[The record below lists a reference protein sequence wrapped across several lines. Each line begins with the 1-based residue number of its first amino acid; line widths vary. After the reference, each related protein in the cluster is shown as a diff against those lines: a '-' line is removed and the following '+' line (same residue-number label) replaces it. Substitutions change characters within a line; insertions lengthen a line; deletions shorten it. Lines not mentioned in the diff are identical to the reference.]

1 LFVNG
6 VAPIDGDN
14 AASKQN
20 DSRGSR
26 TMAELT
32 GDPGFALPRTQR
44 TRSRRAAAIELMATA
59 SLAVS
64 LVIAATAVS
73 LGKRTLAHG
82 DDVERPAPHAL
93 ADGEAFEQN
102 DSFVAPHARR

>member
-1 LFVNG
+1 
-6 VAPIDGDN
+6 
-14 AASKQN
+14 
-20 DSRGSR
+20 
-26 TMAELT
+26 MAELT
-32 GDPGFALPRTQR
+32 GDPGFALPRKHR

-82 DDVERPAPHAL
+82 DDIERPPLHIFSGGDEVEQ
-93 ADGEAFEQN
+93 ADGVVSPNAG
-102 DSFVAPHARR
+102 R